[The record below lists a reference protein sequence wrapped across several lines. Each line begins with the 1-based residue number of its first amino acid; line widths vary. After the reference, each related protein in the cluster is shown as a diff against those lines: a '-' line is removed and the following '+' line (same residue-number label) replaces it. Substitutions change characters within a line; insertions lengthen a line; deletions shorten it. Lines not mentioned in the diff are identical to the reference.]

1 MSYICSTYVDGYLFI
16 SLRSKADRLGVSQSK
31 LINMAIIE
39 YMQNHPQEKE
49 DEERDRFDMLKRTGG
64 EHK

>member
-1 MSYICSTYVDGYLFI
+1 MSYTCAACVDGYLFV

-49 DEERDRFDMLKRTGG
+49 DEERGRFETLKCTGG
-64 EHK
+64 ERK